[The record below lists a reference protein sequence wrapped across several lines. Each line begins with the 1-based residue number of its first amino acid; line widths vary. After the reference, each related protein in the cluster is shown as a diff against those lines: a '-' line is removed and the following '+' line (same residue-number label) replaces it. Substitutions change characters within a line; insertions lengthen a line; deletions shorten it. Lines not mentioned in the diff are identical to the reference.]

1 MKLSAMQIRILKQTG
16 VARTASR
23 LAELLGSYPGPV
35 TRSIRP
41 LVDNGLAEE
50 LAGGKFRRTEPG
62 KSALN
67 AAV

>member
-1 MKLSAMQIRILKQTG
+1 MRLSAMQIRILKQTG

-35 TRSIRP
+35 TRSVRP
-41 LVDNGLAEE
+41 LVDHGLVTED
-50 LAGGKFRRTEPG
+50 GNGKFKRTEPG
-62 KSALN
+62 KVALA